1 MRVEQIKKMNV
12 EELMSIVSLI
22 AKLKY
27 DGHFTILSFSNS
39 YKGSFGT
46 ISEREDINSLH
57 QYADLKLLLMDM
69 ICEEIC

>member
-27 DGHFTILSFSNS
+27 GGHFTILSFSNS
-39 YKGSFGT
+39 YKGGFGT
-46 ISEREDINSLH
+46 ITEREDINRLL
-57 QYADLKLLLMDM
+57 QYGDLKLLLMDM
-69 ICEEIC
+69 ICEEL

>member
-1 MRVEQIKKMNV
+1 MRVEQIKRMNV

-27 DGHFTILSFSNS
+27 SGHFTILSVSDS

-46 ISEREDINSLH
+46 ITEREDINVLL
-57 QYADLKLLLMDM
+57 QYGDLKLLLMDM
-69 ICEEIC
+69 ICEEL

>member
-1 MRVEQIKKMNV
+1 MRVEQIKRMNV

-27 DGHFTILSFSNS
+27 SGHFTILSFSNS

-46 ISEREDINSLH
+46 ITEREDINRLL
-57 QYADLKLLLMDM
+57 QYSDLKLLLMDM
-69 ICEEIC
+69 ICEEL